1 MDLLLFLASD
11 PGLNRVQTNL
21 VSNWIGPALFIVV
34 GAIAIKFIIS
44 RQFRE
49 LAGFLGIAAVVALII
64 FNTDRLFGQR
74 GIFTKIA
81 DWLAN
86 LL

>member
-1 MDLLLFLASD
+1 MNLLLFLAAD
-11 PGLNRVQTNL
+11 PGLKGVQTNL
-21 VSNWIGPALFIVV
+21 ISNWIGPAFFIVV
-34 GAIAIKFIIS
+34 GALALKFIIS

-49 LAGFLGIAAVVALII
+49 LAGFLGIAAVVALIV
-64 FNTDRLFGQR
+64 FNTDKLFGEK

-81 DWLAN
+81 DWFAG

>member
-1 MDLLLFLASD
+1 MNLLPFLAAD
-11 PGLNRVQTNL
+11 PGLQNVQTNL
-21 VSNWIGPALFIVV
+21 ISNWIGPAFFIVV
-34 GAIAIKFIIS
+34 GSLALKFIIS

-49 LAGFLGIAAVVALII
+49 LAGFLGIAAVVALIV
-64 FNTDRLFGQR
+64 FNTDRLFGQN

>member
-1 MDLLLFLASD
+1 MNLLSFLAAD
-11 PGLNRVQTNL
+11 PGLQNVQTNL
-21 VSNWIGPALFIVV
+21 ISNWIGPAFFIVV
-34 GAIAIKFIIS
+34 GALALKFIIS

-49 LAGFLGIAAVVALII
+49 LAGFLGIAAVVALIV
-64 FNTDRLFGQR
+64 FNTDRLFGQN